1 MTVIQSVTC
10 PICGCLCDDIE
21 VTVENNQVVK
31 MKNGCAV
38 CEGKFLGYRGEHRI
52 KTPLIR
58 KEGKLVPVSMDE
70 AVHAAAKILANST
83 YPILYGWSSTS
94 SEAQRVGV
102 ELAEE
107 IGGILD
113 NTAVVCHGPSILG
126 IQEVGIP
133 TATLGKIRHRADLV
147 IYWGCDPWSAHPRH
161 LERYTNFTEGRFEK
175 SEWKSYMQKLKA
187 GAGKKKLESAIRSG
201 APKAHRPQTQ
211 ACYVGGVPPE
221 MSKGGRKL
229 IVVDVRKSMTAEMAD
244 YFIQVEP
251 NKDYEVMQALRALVK
266 DKELDV
272 DKVGGVPV
280 EYLESVADALVSCEF
295 GVIFFGMG
303 LTQSA
308 GKFRNIEVA
317 IQLVRDLNSRTKFM
331 IMPMRG
337 HYNVTGANVVSA
349 WQSGYPYGVDFSRGF
364 PSYNPGE
371 TTCMDVLLRDELD
384 ASLVIAADPG
394 ANFPK
399 NAVKNMVKHPLIVID
414 PHMNATASL
423 GDIVFPAAFVGIE
436 VDGTAYRMDNVP
448 LPLHKV
454 VEPPAGVFSD
464 EEILKRILEEVRII
478 KSKRAEVV

>member
-1 MTVIQSVTC
+1 
-10 PICGCLCDDIE
+10 
-21 VTVENNQVVK
+21 
-31 MKNGCAV
+31 
-38 CEGKFLGYRGEHRI
+38 
-52 KTPLIR
+52 
-58 KEGKLVPVSMDE
+58 
-70 AVHAAAKILANST
+70 
-83 YPILYGWSSTS
+83 
-94 SEAQRVGV
+94 
-102 ELAEE
+102 
-107 IGGILD
+107 
-113 NTAVVCHGPSILG
+113 
-126 IQEVGIP
+126 
-133 TATLGKIRHRADLV
+133 
-147 IYWGCDPWSAHPRH
+147 
-161 LERYTNFTEGRFEK
+161 
-175 SEWKSYMQKLKA
+175 
-187 GAGKKKLESAIRSG
+187 
-201 APKAHRPQTQ
+201 
-211 ACYVGGVPPE
+211 
-221 MSKGGRKL
+221 
-229 IVVDVRKSMTAEMAD
+229 
-244 YFIQVEP
+244 
-251 NKDYEVMQALRALVK
+251 
-266 DKELDV
+266 
-272 DKVGGVPV
+272 
-280 EYLESVADALVSCEF
+280 
-295 GVIFFGMG
+295 
-303 LTQSA
+303 
-308 GKFRNIEVA
+308 
-317 IQLVRDLNSRTKFM
+317 M